1 MLVAGP
7 LDVFVLASTG
17 MFWKLRWNHGIDP
30 LALED
35 AQVRG
40 LHEVPHDVLADGD
53 QGGHQTTP
61 RRKPSWWWYL
71 HLTATCSESALHKT
85 LEDAK
90 VLGEHILD
98 GDLSKHVVVKVL
110 PKLHVDLV
118 HEKIQNIDRKMTM
131 NVKKWCGNSDT
142 LKMNHVGWHADG
154 GSHELHERV

>member
-98 GDLSKHVVVKVL
+98 GDLSKHVVVKIL

-118 HEKIQNIDRKMTM
+118 HEKNPKYRSQD
-131 NVKKWCGNSDT
+131 D
-142 LKMNHVGWHADG
+142 
-154 GSHELHERV
+154 HEREEVVWKLRYSENEPCWLAC